1 MPCSHSPC
9 TLLYLDVKNPSLSIL
24 GEMFHGGFI
33 FSLSVLSVYM
43 DLVLVDLGI
52 DGGDDEDDEVLV
64 AQVVSTNSNARIV
77 LVRENMTMLRLR
89 NSIMHSLWCFSS

>member
-1 MPCSHSPC
+1 
-9 TLLYLDVKNPSLSIL
+9 
-24 GEMFHGGFI
+24 
-33 FSLSVLSVYM
+33 M